1 MERELKKFARNEF
14 REHFGFDY
22 EGNRTKPTDKG
33 WKEGRDIYARDQLLD
48 NYYSAT
54 LATDSSSNVPRDKT
68 VTDWLDRY
76 IIMYVCSL

>member
-1 MERELKKFARNEF
+1 MEDELEKFAKKEF
-14 REHFGFDY
+14 RKHFGFDY
-22 EGNRTKPTDKG
+22 EGTVTKPVDKG
-33 WKEGRDIYARDQLLD
+33 WKDGRDIYPRNQLMD